1 MIFVITLLL
10 DRSLSVVWL
19 RYSRRG
25 AEETPEPFT
34 GEQGRAGTTSKGNRD
49 RLDLILGPYIYYVT
63 RGKLV
68 RHLLNLRFFICKT
81 GVSAVST
88 S

>member
-10 DRSLSVVWL
+10 NSSLSGVWL

-25 AEETPEPFT
+25 AEEAPEPFP
-34 GEQGRAGTTSKGNRD
+34 GEEGRAGTTSKGNRD
-49 RLDLILGPYIYYVT
+49 RLDLKLGPYIYYVT

-81 GVSAVST
+81 GVLAVSI